1 MDRRDG
7 SNCLRHKEDRRRDS
21 DNRRRQGTTCVG
33 REEKRQSRVASYVR
47 DGVNL
52 HRGKANLV
60 EPVASA
66 VAAASAAVPS
76 ARKERS
82 LGAADR

>member
-1 MDRRDG
+1 MLQFQNSMLLCDKAMDRRDG

-52 HRGKANLV
+52 HRGKANL
-60 EPVASA
+60 E
-66 VAAASAAVPS
+66 
-76 ARKERS
+76 
-82 LGAADR
+82 